1 MNEENIELNK
11 EMEGLKKN
19 LKVLQINTD
28 TLVYEDETRSK
39 ELEVRDIPYGIPK
52 NIESSAIMQF

>member
-1 MNEENIELNK
+1 MELNK

-19 LKVLQINTD
+19 LKVLQINAD

-39 ELEVRDIPYGIPK
+39 ELEVSK
-52 NIESSAIMQF
+52 NGDSIYTSI

>member
-1 MNEENIELNK
+1 MNEENVELNK

-19 LKVLQINTD
+19 LKVLQINAD

-39 ELEVRDIPYGIPK
+39 ELEVGDLNPDMIFPQIQIR
-52 NIESSAIMQF
+52 